1 MKKLL
6 KRITVLS
13 ILLISMIGLNI
24 YAFWWENKFYY
35 TDGPSVKDSEK
46 LETDYWKLIKDDAV
60 WAEGWE
66 WTSTDQSKS
75 LLVRSLDVFKLN
87 STVKSWRYKWVQK
100 ALYYAQFLI
109 NYALSFVAFIALCLL
124 MYSFYAVIIWD
135 EKQIDKAKSY
145 LKGIAIAIIVMSLAW
160 LIVSFIFRIYEDLAE
175 NNSATWPHQSVIMQQ
190 P

>member
-1 MKKLL
+1 MKKLI
-6 KRITVLS
+6 KRITMLS

-24 YAFWWENKFYY
+24 YAFWGENKFYY
-35 TDGPSVKDSEK
+35 TDGPSMKNNDIMES
-46 LETDYWKLIKDDAV
+46 DYWKLIQENAV
-60 WAEGWE
+60 WEEGWE
-66 WTSTDQSKS
+66 WTSNDQSKS

-100 ALYYAQFLI
+100 AIYYAQFLI
-109 NYALSFVAFIALCLL
+109 NYALGFVAFIALCLL

-160 LIVSFIFRIYEDLAE
+160 FIVSLIFRIYEDLAE
-175 NNSATWPHQSVIMQQ
+175 NNSATWPVQSVIIQQ